1 MDNLTP
7 PPRFKFSDDIMFS
20 LVMEDKN
27 ICREVITRIIGSEIG
42 EIKNIITQRT
52 LVNKPKY
59 KFTRLDVCVET
70 TNGILY
76 DVEIQIAN
84 RPFLERRI
92 RYYQSMLD
100 ATTARTSSQYEELPD
115 TYIIFI
121 CDFDYFKQGMPLY
134 FFKNVCKD
142 NEGLML
148 NDGTHKIIVNMLE
161 YKKCE
166 NKPLKSLLQYIKTN
180 NIADELTRRI
190 DQMVN
195 SNTYQQNALEGFF
208 QFSTIDQDRRKDAF
222 KEGEAKGR
230 TLGLIKGRA
239 EGKAEGA
246 YQSKCETAK
255 AFKEMG
261 LSIAQIA
268 KGTGLTQE
276 EILKL

>member
-1 MDNLTP
+1 
-7 PPRFKFSDDIMFS
+7 
-20 LVMEDKN
+20 
-27 ICREVITRIIGSEIG
+27 
-42 EIKNIITQRT
+42 
-52 LVNKPKY
+52 
-59 KFTRLDVCVET
+59 
-70 TNGILY
+70 
-76 DVEIQIAN
+76 
-84 RPFLERRI
+84 
-92 RYYQSMLD
+92 
-100 ATTARTSSQYEELPD
+100 
-115 TYIIFI
+115 
-121 CDFDYFKQGMPLY
+121 
-134 FFKNVCKD
+134 
-142 NEGLML
+142 
-148 NDGTHKIIVNMLE
+148 
-161 YKKCE
+161 
-166 NKPLKSLLQYIKTN
+166 
-180 NIADELTRRI
+180 
-190 DQMVN
+190 MVN